1 MSDGE
6 SYGDPS
12 IAGGTRPAAPSIAD
26 GWLRPRE
33 ERVDGDPYLL
43 ADEAA
48 GSLRQHGFDD
58 HDVVLVLGSG
68 WQGVADAFGP
78 PVASVEMGDVP
89 GFRPPTA
96 EGHGT
101 SIVSVQAGGQR
112 VLVLQGRTHLYEGHG
127 PAAVVH
133 GIRTARRLGCSV
145 AVLTNA
151 NGALRSDWQPGECM
165 LIRDHLNLAWISPLV
180 GARFVDLTDAY
191 SVRLRELAKGVHPD
205 FREGVYAML
214 PGPHYETTAE
224 AKALATLGADAV
236 GMSTVL
242 ETIAA
247 RECEMEV
254 LALSMITVVE
264 GADTGIDPTAVVAQA
279 AESSRALGPVLGEII
294 TRLGESS

>member
-1 MSDGE
+1 M
-6 SYGDPS
+6 
-12 IAGGTRPAAPSIAD
+12 
-26 GWLRPRE
+26 
-33 ERVDGDPYLL
+33 DGDPYLL

-48 GSLRQHGFDD
+48 AFLRKQGFGD

-68 WQGVADAFGP
+68 WQGVVEAFGAP
-78 PVASVEMGDVP
+78 AARVEIAEVP
-89 GFRPPTA
+89 GFRPPIA

-101 SIVSVQAGGQR
+101 TMLSCRVGERR
-112 VLVLQGRTHLYEGHG
+112 VLALLGRTHLYEGHG

-151 NGALRSDWQPGECM
+151 NGALRTDWQRGTCM
-165 LIRDHLNLAWISPLV
+165 LIRDHLNLAWVSPVV
-180 GARFVDLTDAY
+180 GPRFVDLADAY
-191 SVRLRELAKGVHPD
+191 SQRLRGIAKQVHPE
-205 FREGVYAML
+205 FVEGVYAML
-214 PGPHYETTAE
+214 PGPHYETPAE
-224 AKALATLGADAV
+224 ARALATLGADAV

-264 GADTGIDPTAVVAQA
+264 GADTGIDPSEVVAQA
-279 AESSRALGPVLGEII
+279 AESSRALAPVLGEII
-294 TRLGESS
+294 TRLGGAS